1 MVMRNTPV
9 RDVLKRRMFMTGPQ
23 FDRNDPVGIM
33 GSSPQLMQAVMRKSV
48 GGTFRPQLAP
58 MDNTNPLL
66 LNASLGDVGGDAGG
80 QRFTPTQVFP
90 MPVEDDPNITI
101 DGNPINPLAPV
112 VRRNSTGGGPQ
123 QEDPPV
129 VGNVIPRLR
138 IPVNP
143 SKDVTG
149 EVTGPKQRPVRST
162 DLSQASLIKAM
173 EKLIGNK
180 STEDFIKENRDLL
193 EKYAP
198 IPDKKNMRK
207 QYLTKF
213 FLDMAA
219 RGAQGDKPLA
229 AAATAAPGT
238 FDEYLAAEEKQKD
251 RLAERDLLTVSM
263 GIADK
268 KVQDASAQAINL
280 KLLELAAD
288 QPEKMKQVKALM
300 EMGLSETDALARVFP
315 EATGGSTQ
323 FIYDQY
329 RKSGHSHRLATIM
342 AGNRDAF
349 TKALTNKSFF
359 KGLFGDPSLTR
370 VDIELLVGYALNSAT
385 PEEINSALEVGGH
398 TYRVPPSQPDPQS

>member
-9 RDVLKRRMFMTGPQ
+9 SDVLRRRMFMTGPQ

-33 GSSPQLMQAVMRKSV
+33 GSSPQLMQAVMNN
-48 GGTFRPQLAP
+48 RPQLAP
-58 MDNTNPLL
+58 INTQFMPNESDPQ
-66 LNASLGDVGGDAGG
+66 GGAGG
-80 QRFTPTQVFP
+80 QTLPPPATITP
-90 MPVEDDPNITI
+90 
-101 DGNPINPLAPV
+101 DGG
-112 VRRNSTGGGPQ
+112 TGGGPQ
-123 QEDPPV
+123 QQDPPV
-129 VGNVIPRLR
+129 VGNVVPRVV
-138 IPVNP
+138 IPVTP
-143 SKDVTG
+143 PKDVTG

-268 KVQDASAQAINL
+268 KTQDASAQAINL

-288 QPEKMKQVKALM
+288 QPEKMKQIKALM

-315 EATGGSTQ
+315 ESTGGSTE
-323 FIYDQY
+323 FIFKQY
-329 RKSGHSHRLATIM
+329 IKAGHSHRVATIM
-342 AGNRDAF
+342 AGNREAF
-349 TKALTNKSFF
+349 TKNLTNKFF
-359 KGLFGDPSLTR
+359 FFDLLSDPNLTPT
-370 VDIELLVGYALNSAT
+370 DITFLVGQAKNAAS
-385 PEEINSALEVGGH
+385 PEEINKALEVGGH

>member
-9 RDVLKRRMFMTGPQ
+9 SDVLRRRMFMTGPQ

-33 GSSPQLMQAVMRKSV
+33 GSSPELMQAVMRN
-48 GGTFRPQLAP
+48 RPQLAP
-58 MDNTNPLL
+58 METGNPFIDQGLVRRL
-66 LNASLGDVGGDAGG
+66 KTQFIPDESDPQGGAGG
-80 QRFTPTQVFP
+80 QTLPPPATITP
-90 MPVEDDPNITI
+90 
-101 DGNPINPLAPV
+101 DGG
-112 VRRNSTGGGPQ
+112 TGGGPQ
-123 QEDPPV
+123 QQDPPV
-129 VGNVIPRLR
+129 VGNVVPRVV
-138 IPVNP
+138 IPVTP
-143 SKDVTG
+143 PKDVTG

-268 KVQDASAQAINL
+268 KTQDASAQAINL

-288 QPEKMKQVKALM
+288 QPEKMKQIKALM

-315 EATGGSTQ
+315 ESTGGSTE
-323 FIYDQY
+323 FIFKQY
-329 RKSGHSHRLATIM
+329 IKAGHSHRVATIM
-342 AGNRDAF
+342 AGNREAF
-349 TKALTNKSFF
+349 TKNLTNKFF
-359 KGLFGDPSLTR
+359 FFDLLSDPNLTPT
-370 VDIELLVGYALNSAT
+370 DITFLVGQAKNAAS
-385 PEEINSALEVGGH
+385 PEEINKALEVGGH